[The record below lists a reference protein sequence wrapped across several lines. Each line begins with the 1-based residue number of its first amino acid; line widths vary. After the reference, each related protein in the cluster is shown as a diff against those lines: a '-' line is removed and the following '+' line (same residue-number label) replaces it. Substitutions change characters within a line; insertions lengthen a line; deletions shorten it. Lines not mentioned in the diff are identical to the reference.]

1 MDLVEVLK
9 DYDWNGSAVG
19 DRKLEQVDYF
29 EEYPVMLW
37 TYLIVI
43 VISTIVGNVGNFL
56 VSDTFIVKI
65 SIQAKI
71 LYATFYHISNPLF
84 YVQNISLETFAIYL
98 WYTDT
103 FLFLTIK
110 YREN

>member
-1 MDLVEVLK
+1 MDLVKVLE

-19 DRKLEQVDYF
+19 DGTLEEVDYL

-37 TYLIVI
+37 TYLLVI

-71 LYATFYHISNPLF
+71 LYATFYRMSNPL
-84 YVQNISLETFAIYL
+84 YLQNRSIETFYIICVIS
-98 WYTDT
+98 T
-103 FLFLTIK
+103 FFHP
-110 YREN
+110 